1 MKGLFSSLID
11 FPDFSLK
18 NPGNVNYSIMIV
30 RYTPSSTVIS
40 QSDSLQNSPITYSSN
55 YSVNDKPVGEEIIT
69 HPVIE
74 TKQGKQRLTRIKK
87 RFTDSARNILGLTVP
102 ETNTYHIN
110 AGADGLNSVY
120 PEKSVDVHEMYH
132 IIAKKLIPFIGRRPH
147 TEETTVRK
155 TTDKLKGTKSAQDY
169 LNGLEQCTIRDYA
182 PMYGIDMA
190 REIAKQAVKKIDMDA
205 DVLSDK
211 LIKEPVKIYLPTNDE
226 EEQKLERGELPP
238 YVNTSA

>member
-1 MKGLFSSLID
+1 MFN

-18 NPGNVNYSIMIV
+18 NPGKVNYSIMIV
-30 RYTPSSTVIS
+30 RYNPSVPAIS
-40 QSDSLQNSPITYSSN
+40 QSIPVTYSSN
-55 YSVNDKPVGEEIIT
+55 YSVNGNNVGDEIIT

-74 TKQGKQRLTRIKK
+74 TKHGKQRLTRIKK
-87 RFTDSARNILGLTVP
+87 SFTDSAKNILGLTIP

-110 AGADGLNSVY
+110 ASAEGLNKEY

-132 IIAKKLIPFIGRRPH
+132 IIAKKLMPLIGRHPH

-169 LNGLEQCTIRDYA
+169 LNGLEQGVIRDYA

-190 REIAKQAVKKIDMDA
+190 REIAKQSVKKIDMDS

-211 LIKEPVKIYLPTNDE
+211 LIKEPVKIYLPTNSE

-238 YVNTSA
+238 YVNTAT